1 MYGRSLLECPEIVD
15 SIFVR
20 LRVITPDVFAFGPI
34 EDTVAVRNHA
44 LAKVGH
50 MAVCRRG
57 VKRNQCSTEVISVDR
72 ISTVCAC
79 ACSASVFVSEPMCLC
94 LCVFV

>member
-1 MYGRSLLECPEIVD
+1 MKSSRVSCLEIVD

-20 LRVITPDVFAFGPI
+20 LQVITPDVLAFGPI
-34 EDTVAVRNHA
+34 EGTVAVRNHA

-57 VKRNQCSTEVISVDR
+57 TQRNQCST
-72 ISTVCAC
+72 
-79 ACSASVFVSEPMCLC
+79 
-94 LCVFV
+94 